1 MSEPRVTS
9 LLDFAITASVAVL
22 PIMLGVVLV
31 VAVIRPADPTS
42 KLAPGHAD
50 RYLSVRHV
58 AALKTFEQGVV
69 RRDAVTQALPT
80 AAEILAGLPQCRVDW
95 DVKTGVALWM
105 QRIVGPTHDDG
116 PSEAQRM

>member
-58 AALKTFEQGVV
+58 AALKTFGPG
-69 RRDAVTQALPT
+69 RLRDLFSSDRGLLGHRFGGREDVGGLDEVLGSLGGLLFGQA
-80 AAEILAGLPQCRVDW
+80 G
-95 DVKTGVALWM
+95 
-105 QRIVGPTHDDG
+105 GP
-116 PSEAQRM
+116 